1 MKARLLL
8 VLSFGLLAGCGSDGM
23 DDLRHFVATAHA
35 DKKPKVEPM
44 PEVKTYKSVEYAAA
58 DLADPF
64 AAANLQPQKAA
75 GAAGPHPD
83 MNRRKEPLE
92 EYPLDALKMVGTL
105 ARGHETWAIIRA
117 PDGSVHR
124 VARGD
129 HLGQNFG
136 KVVRIGE
143 EKVDVVEIIAG
154 PLGNWL
160 EREAAIAIQE

>member
-1 MKARLLL
+1 
-8 VLSFGLLAGCGSDGM
+8 M

-35 DKKPKVEPM
+35 DKKPKIEPM
-44 PEVKTYKSVEYAAA
+44 PEVKTYKSVAYTAVE
-58 DLADPF
+58 LTDPF
-64 AAANLQPQKAA
+64 VAANLQPQKVAGGA
-75 GAAGPHPD
+75 GAHPD

-92 EYPLDALKMVGTL
+92 EFPLDALKMVGTL
-105 ARGHETWAIIRA
+105 ARGAEMWAIIRA

-124 VARGD
+124 VSRGD

-143 EKVDVVEIIAG
+143 EKIELVEIIAG